1 MMIEDDKGIRP
12 GIETMRGLPAF
23 YDGAVVTTSS
33 LTNVSLCV
41 DLDAAKQLDR
51 LQPMIETDKLHDALA
66 AATCVKQLKFDA
78 VSPFRPMK

>member
-51 LQPMIETDKLHDALA
+51 LQPMIETRHNPTLW
-66 AATCVKQLKFDA
+66 QLQP
-78 VSPFRPMK
+78 VSNS